1 MKTDKIV
8 LEITF
13 TRPEMTAAKTVAAY
27 AVTAVK
33 EELKTVYGVSK
44 CAVKSRQS
52 KRRSQNCDMP
62 PNARSCLKGR

>member
-13 TRPEMTAAKTVAAY
+13 TRPGMITPQTVATH

-33 EELKTVYGVSK
+33 EKLKTVYGVSK
-44 CAVKSRQS
+44 VRCKVASIKT
-52 KRRSQNCDMP
+52 NEP
-62 PNARSCLKGR
+62 